1 MTLVKLLINYLQH
14 KHDVVNPFRLLV
26 FWSFRFPVPCPP
38 LLPHLALFYIPLA
51 TVVVIVVVSGIFA
64 LPVDGVVVYVALRII
79 SR

>member
-1 MTLVKLLINYLQH
+1 MMSLI
-14 KHDVVNPFRLLV
+14 RSG
-26 FWSFRFPVPCPP
+26 FWSFGLFRFPVPCPP